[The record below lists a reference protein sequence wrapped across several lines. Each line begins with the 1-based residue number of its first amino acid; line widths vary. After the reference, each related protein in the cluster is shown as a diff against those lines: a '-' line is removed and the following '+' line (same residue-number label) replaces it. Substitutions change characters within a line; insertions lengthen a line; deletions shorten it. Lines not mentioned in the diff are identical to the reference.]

1 MKKKSLIS
9 IAVLLMSCLL
19 VYLLW
24 DHTNN
29 RNDNKSENH
38 VKPYF
43 ETPSI
48 HTCSNS
54 SDLFFE
60 LRYVEKSKNEEGIEC
75 NIGISNEKVS
85 IERTSI
91 KSITAND
98 NTIYTISF
106 YLNTPPGE
114 ALFDLNVAING
125 ENYVIKNITN
135 HNFNTEEIV
144 PRSIHASETF
154 IPLTDSDSNEF
165 VNRITLDN
173 KDITNIEF
181 GVLSEKLVSVDKIDS
196 HSADIVTEATEPG
209 IVGYY
214 IVENNQKACISNVYH
229 TYELSNYDEMLE
241 SATNSDQ

>member
-1 MKKKSLIS
+1 M
-9 IAVLLMSCLL
+9 L

-85 IERTSI
+85 IKRTSI

-154 IPLTDSDSNEF
+154 IPLTDSDLNEF

-241 SATNSDQ
+241 SATNSDTVIIL